1 MYILSESCYG
11 CSRCN
16 GLCPAYVPAICNNNA
31 GVASA
36 ETTTIKGSVFL
47 VGSDYFLG
55 QCMEWSEPRT
65 KNPEPETT
73 KWCVHS
79 TPDTA
84 YVLYTLR

>member
-1 MYILSESCYG
+1 MVGADATVYVRLMCQLYV
-11 CSRCN
+11 CN
-16 GLCPAYVPAICNNNA
+16 SNV

-36 ETTTIKGSVFL
+36 VTITIKGSVFL